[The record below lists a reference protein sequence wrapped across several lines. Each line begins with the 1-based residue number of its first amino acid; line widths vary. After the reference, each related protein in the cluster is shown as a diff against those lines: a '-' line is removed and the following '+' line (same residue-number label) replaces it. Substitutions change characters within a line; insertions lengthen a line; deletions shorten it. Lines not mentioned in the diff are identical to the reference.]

1 MDVGRVDELH
11 GSPFSVP
18 HISERPRASLLQ
30 PAPLRP
36 VRLEPPAITRP
47 RKPFRAG
54 SVSNSI
60 RQLGQKPPRMASLAK
75 PISTVAVIVVVAC
88 ESNYVTK
95 G

>member
-1 MDVGRVDELH
+1 MCLT
-11 GSPFSVP
+11 SPSDHEPVYFN
-18 HISERPRASLLQ
+18 RLLAAWSAWNRQ
-30 PAPLRP
+30 PS
-36 VRLEPPAITRP
+36 PACP
-47 RKPFRAG
+47 RKPCRADF
-54 SVSNSI
+54 VSNSI